1 MKGYTNMEKVV
12 QKKYKLK
19 ADNRSKNCAFTLSHK
34 PFNNSVISAESLF
47 NFFMSEV
54 PIVQKVVNLFAV
66 QMTVM
71 KELK

>member
-19 ADNRSKNCAFTLSHK
+19 TDNRSKNCAFTLSHK

-47 NFFMSEV
+47 NFFLSEV
-54 PIVQKVVNLFAV
+54 PIV
-66 QMTVM
+66 
-71 KELK
+71 